1 MTARVFNMPRYSL
14 YLLVTWTVLLAFGT
28 IMVGSASV
36 AMPGDYIIKQLV
48 NLCISLFL
56 AVVVLTIPLKTWTR
70 FYWFGWVISLFLV
83 VLVLVPGVGY
93 EVKGATRWVRIGGF
107 SLQAVEVAKFG
118 LMIFLAGYLTHYHE
132 LLQQSPNRIL
142 VPLVLV
148 FIVCALVVA
157 EPDLGSAAVV
167 LAATL
172 SVLFMAG
179 AKLRFVL
186 LMVGGGAL
194 LFALMVWL
202 EPFRMRRMAAFTDP
216 WAVPFDTGYQLVQAL
231 IAFGRGE
238 LLGLGL
244 GEGIQKLSYLPEA
257 HNDFIF
263 AVIAEELGSIGAI
276 ALMVLYT
283 FFVAL
288 VLSVAKRSLQTG
300 DLFAGYCCYFV
311 GFIFAYQFLVNVGVN
326 VGVLPT
332 KGLTL
337 PFISYGGNSLMVSC
351 ALFAL
356 VLRCSWVEDTAPAR
370 SRKSSVGR

>member
-1 MTARVFNMPRYSL
+1 MNTSTLQMPRHSA
-14 YLLVTWTVLLAFGT
+14 LLLLPWLVLLIFGT
-28 IMVGSASV
+28 IMVGSSSV
-36 AMPGDYIIKQLV
+36 TMAGDYVTRQLV
-48 NLCISLFL
+48 NLCISIFL
-56 AVVVLTIPLKTWTR
+56 LAIVVATPLSFWKKNYRLGWVGALALVVVVLI
-70 FYWFGWVISLFLV
+70 
-83 VLVLVPGVGY
+83 PGVGH
-93 EVKGATRWVRIGGF
+93 EVNGATRWIRLPGF
-107 SLQAVEVAKFG
+107 NLQAVEVAKFG
-118 LMIFLAGYLTHYHE
+118 LMIYLAGYLTRYHDE
-132 LLQQSPNRIL
+132 LERAPARIFI
-142 VPLVLV
+142 PLAMV
-148 FIVCALVVA
+148 FAICALVVA

-186 LMVGGGAL
+186 LMVVGGIA

-238 LLGLGL
+238 VFGLGL

-276 ALMVLYT
+276 ACIVLYS
-283 FFVAL
+283 FFVFVILA
-288 VLSVAKRSLQTG
+288 VAKHRLMLG
-300 DLFAGYCCYFV
+300 DRFAGYCCYFV

-351 ALFAL
+351 ALFAV
-356 VLRCSWVEDTAPAR
+356 VLRCSWSKEP
-370 SRKSSVGR
+370 

>member
-1 MTARVFNMPRYSL
+1 MSAQSLQMPRHSTL
-14 YLLVTWTVLLAFGT
+14 LLLLWLVLLVFGT
-28 IMVGSASV
+28 IMVGSSSV
-36 AMPGDYIIKQLV
+36 AMAGNYVTRQLV
-48 NLCISLFL
+48 NLCISIFL
-56 AVVVLTIPLKTWTR
+56 LAIVVTTSLSFWKKYYRLG
-70 FYWFGWVISLFLV
+70 WFVSLALV
-83 VLVLVPGVGY
+83 VLVLIPGVGH
-93 EVKGATRWVRIGGF
+93 EVNGATRWIRLPGF
-107 SLQAVEVAKFG
+107 KLQAVEVAKFG
-118 LMIFLAGYLTHYHE
+118 LMIYLAGYLTRYHDE
-132 LLQQSPNRIL
+132 LERAPARIFI
-142 VPLVLV
+142 PLVMV
-148 FIVCALVVA
+148 FAICALVVA

-186 LMVGGGAL
+186 LMVVGGIA

-238 LLGLGL
+238 VFGLGL

-276 ALMVLYT
+276 ACIVLYS
-283 FFVAL
+283 FFVFVILA
-288 VLSVAKRSLQTG
+288 VAKHRLMLG
-300 DLFAGYCCYFV
+300 DRFAGYCCYFV

-351 ALFAL
+351 ALFAV
-356 VLRCSWVEDTAPAR
+356 VLRCSWSKEP
-370 SRKSSVGR
+370 

>member
-1 MTARVFNMPRYSL
+1 MSAVVLNVPRQAL
-14 YLLVTWTVLLAFGT
+14 YLLLPWVILLVFGT
-28 IMVGSASV
+28 VMVGSASV
-36 AMPGDYIIKQLV
+36 AMAGDFVTKQVVHLCLSMLLV
-48 NLCISLFL
+48 AIVF
-56 AVVVLTIPLKTWTR
+56 AMPLSFWSR
-70 FYWFGWVISLFLV
+70 FYWIGWLVSLVLV
-83 VLVLVPGVGY
+83 MLVLVPGIGH
-93 EVKGATRWVRIGGF
+93 EVKGATRWIRLGGF
-107 SLQAVEVAKFG
+107 NLQAVEVAKFG
-118 LMIFLAGYLTHYHE
+118 VMIYLAGYLSSNYTE
-132 LLQQSPNRIL
+132 LQQTPIRIFI
-142 VPLVLV
+142 PLGMV
-148 FIVCALVVA
+148 FVICALVVA

-186 LMVGGGAL
+186 LMLVVGIA

-202 EPFRMRRMAAFTDP
+202 EPFRMRRMIAFTDP

-238 LLGLGL
+238 LFGLGL
-244 GEGIQKLSYLPEA
+244 GESIQKLSYLPEA

-263 AVIAEELGSIGAI
+263 AVIAEELGSVGAI
-276 ALMVLYT
+276 GLIALYS
-283 FFVAL
+283 FFVFA
-288 VLSVAKRSLQTG
+288 VLGVAKHCLQVG
-300 DLFAGYCCYFV
+300 NLFAGYCCYFA

-356 VLRCSWVEDTAPAR
+356 VLRCSWSENP
-370 SRKSSVGR
+370 

>member
-1 MTARVFNMPRYSL
+1 MTARVVNIPRQSL
-14 YLLVTWTVLLAFGT
+14 YLLVTWVVLLVFGT

-36 AMPGDYIIKQLV
+36 AMPGDYIVKQLV

-56 AVVVLTIPLKTWTR
+56 AVVVLTIPLTTWTR
-70 FYWFGWVISLFLV
+70 FYWLGWILSLFLV

-118 LMIFLAGYLTHYHE
+118 LMIFLAGYLTRYHDM
-132 LLQQSPNRIL
+132 LQQSPNRIL
-142 VPLVLV
+142 IPLAMV

-167 LAATL
+167 LATTL

-186 LMVGGGAL
+186 LMVVGGAL
-194 LFALMVWL
+194 LVALMVWL

-276 ALMVLYT
+276 ALIVLYT
-283 FFVAL
+283 FFVAM

-300 DLFAGYCCYFV
+300 NLFAGYCCYFV

-351 ALFAL
+351 ALFAF
-356 VLRCSWVEDTAPAR
+356 VLRCSWVEEMAPAT

>member
-1 MTARVFNMPRYSL
+1 MTARVFNIPRYSL

-56 AVVVLTIPLKTWTR
+56 AVVVLTIPLTTWTR
-70 FYWFGWVISLFLV
+70 FYWLGWVISLFLV

-118 LMIFLAGYLTHYHE
+118 LVIFLAGYLTHYYE
-132 LLQQSPNRIL
+132 ILQQSPNRIL
-142 VPLVLV
+142 VPLAMV

-276 ALMVLYT
+276 ALIVLYT

-300 DLFAGYCCYFV
+300 DLFAGYGCYFV

-351 ALFAL
+351 ALFAF

>member
-1 MTARVFNMPRYSL
+1 MNPRVINVPRQSL
-14 YLLVTWTVLLAFGT
+14 YLLVTWLVLLAFGT

-36 AMPGDYIIKQLV
+36 AMAGDYTFKQLV
-48 NLCISLFL
+48 NLCISVFL
-56 AVVVLTIPLKTWTR
+56 AVIVLTIPSSTWAK
-70 FYWFGWVISLFLV
+70 FYWLGWIVSMFLV
-83 VLVLVPGVGY
+83 IVVLVPGVGY

-118 LMIFLAGYLTHYHE
+118 LMIFLAGYLAHYHDA
-132 LLQQSPNRIL
+132 LQQSPNRIL
-142 VPLVLV
+142 VPLAMV

-167 LAATL
+167 LATTL

-186 LMVGGGAL
+186 MMVVGGVL

-276 ALMVLYT
+276 ALIALYT
-283 FFVAL
+283 FFVCL
-288 VLSVAKRSLQTG
+288 VLSVAKRSLQAG
-300 DLFAGYCCYFV
+300 NLFAGYCCYFV

-351 ALFAL
+351 ALFAF
-356 VLRCSWVEDTAPAR
+356 VLRCSWVQEMIPAA